1 MGGPA
6 QRCRS
11 TGIFKEDAMN
21 KLRVYLSSASL
32 IASTW
37 VLLAMAG
44 AMAAQTAPLK
54 HDDAHG
60 RAEALLK
67 QMNVEEKVGQM
78 NQASGIVLPGLATE
92 KPDDAIVKG
101 QVGSVLWQFD
111 VKELNRMQHLAVEKS
126 RLHIPLIVGFD
137 VIHGY
142 RTIFPVPLAMA
153 SSWDPAV
160 EEAAQHQA
168 AMDARAAGVQWT
180 FTPMVDIARDARWGR
195 IVEGAGEDPY
205 LGAAM
210 AAAQVRGFQG
220 ESVGPDSVLACVK
233 HFAGYGA
240 AEGGRDY
247 DSSYIPE
254 VLLRN
259 VYLVPFH
266 AAEKA
271 GAATFMSA
279 YMDLNDVPA
288 TGNRWLLHDILRQE
302 WGFKGFVVSD
312 AFAVGN
318 LQTHG
323 YARDP
328 EGAAYKAVT
337 AGVDM
342 DMASLTYI
350 HNLPKLVAS
359 GKVTEAQLDEAA
371 LPILEAKYQL
381 GLFDNPY
388 VDESKVN
395 AALSSAEGLA
405 LERKLAARSMVLLKN
420 DNHTLPLTR
429 NLKKVAVIGSLA
441 DSTKDIEGGWTVEG
455 LFGGASKSHPVTVL
469 AGLRNKLVPN
479 AQVSYVAGVAPTRK
493 YPSMMD
499 AFTGA
504 ENPPPPTAAEIGD
517 WIVKAKAAANDSD
530 VVVAVL
536 GEVASMNGE
545 GASRATLDL
554 PGMQEQMLEAAAAT
568 GKPIVLVLENGRPLD
583 IRWAAAHVAAILEA
597 WYPGTEGGNA
607 VADVLFGDVNPGG
620 KLPVSW
626 PRTAGQEPLYYNHN
640 LTHEPEDR
648 PTFTSRYWD
657 LSTKPL
663 YPFGYGLSYSTFKFA
678 NLRLSKERMK
688 SEQTTEVQV
697 DVTNTG
703 RVAGDVVAQIYIH
716 QRVGSGS
723 RPVRQLKGFR
733 RIALQP
739 DETQTLKF
747 SLGKDELNFWS
758 PQTKAWG
765 VEPGTF
771 DVWAGEDSTANLHTE
786 LVVTE

>member
-1 MGGPA
+1 MP
-6 QRCRS
+6 
-11 TGIFKEDAMN
+11 I
-21 KLRVYLSSASL
+21 KLFSKVVTALSYA
-32 IASTW
+32 
-37 VLLAMAG
+37 VLSVAG
-44 AMAAQTAPLK
+44 FAAAQTAPVT
-54 HDDAHG
+54 HDEAHR

-67 QMNVEEKVGQM
+67 QMTVEEKVGQM
-78 NQASGIVLPGLATE
+78 NQASGIVIPGLSSE
-92 KPDDAIVKG
+92 KPDDIIAKG

-126 RLHIPLIVGFD
+126 RLHIPLIIGFD

-142 RTIFPVPLAMA
+142 RTAFPVPLAMA

-168 AMDARAAGVQWT
+168 AKDARAAGVQWT

-210 AAAQVRGFQG
+210 AVAQVHGFQG
-220 ESVGPDSVLACVK
+220 DSIGPDSVLACVK

-247 DSSYIPE
+247 DASNIPE
-254 VLLRN
+254 SLFRN

-271 GAATFMSA
+271 GAASFMSA

-288 TGNRWLLHDILRQE
+288 SGNRWLLHDILRQE

-312 AFAVGN
+312 AFAVAN

-328 EGAAYKAVT
+328 EDAAYKAVT

-342 DMASLTYI
+342 DMASLTYTR
-350 HNLPKLVAS
+350 NLPKLVAS
-359 GKVTEAQLDEAA
+359 GKIAEAQLDAA
-371 LPILEAKYQL
+371 VLPILEAKYQL

-388 VDESKVN
+388 VDETKVD
-395 AALSSAEGLA
+395 AQLSSPEGLA
-405 LERKLAARSMVLLKN
+405 LERKVAARSMVLLKN
-420 DNHTLPLTR
+420 DNHTLPLST

-441 DSTKDIEGGWTVEG
+441 DSIKDIEGGWTVEG
-455 LFGGASKSHPVTVL
+455 LFGGASKSHPVTIL
-469 AGLRNKLVPN
+469 AGIKNKLGANVQIN
-479 AQVSYVAGVAPTRK
+479 YVAGAASTRE

-504 ENPPPPTAAEIGD
+504 KNPPPPTPAELAD
-517 WIVKAKAAANDSD
+517 WLKKAKAAAADSD

-536 GEVASMNGE
+536 GEGASMSGE
-545 GASRATLDL
+545 AASRATLDL
-554 PGMQEQMLEAAAAT
+554 PGIQEQMLEAVAST
-568 GKPIVLVLENGRPLD
+568 GKPVVLVLENGRPLD
-583 IRWAAAHVAAILEA
+583 IRWAAQHVPAILEA
-597 WYPGTEGGNA
+597 WYSGTNGGNA

-678 NLRLSKERMK
+678 NLRLSKDRI
-688 SEQTTEVQV
+688 SADQATEVSV
-697 DVTNTG
+697 DVTNTSTIT
-703 RVAGDVVAQIYIH
+703 GDAVAQIYIH
-716 QRVGSGS
+716 QRAGSAS

-733 RIALQP
+733 RVTLKP
-739 DETQTLKF
+739 GETQTLKF
-747 SLGKDELNFWS
+747 TLGKDELNFWS
-758 PQTKAWG
+758 TQTKVWS

-771 DVWAGEDSTANLHTE
+771 DVWAGEDSTASLHSE
-786 LVVTE
+786 FVVSE

>member
-1 MGGPA
+1 
-6 QRCRS
+6 
-11 TGIFKEDAMN
+11 MN
-21 KLRVYLSSASL
+21 QLRAYLSSPAL

-44 AMAAQTAPLK
+44 PSAAQTSPLA
-54 HDDAHG
+54 HEDAHR

-67 QMNVEEKVGQM
+67 QMTVEEKVGQL
-78 NQASGIVLPGLATE
+78 NQASGIVIAGLAKE
-92 KPDDAIVKG
+92 KPDAAIVKG
-101 QVGSVLWQFD
+101 QVGSVLWQFEVND
-111 VKELNRMQHLAVEKS
+111 LNRLQHLAVEKS
-126 RLHIPLIVGFD
+126 RLHIPLLVGFD

-160 EEAAQHQA
+160 EEAAQRQA
-168 AMDARAAGVQWT
+168 GQDARAAGIQWT

-220 ESVGPDSVLACVK
+220 ESIGPNSVLACVK

-288 TGNRWLLHDILRQE
+288 TGNRWLLHDVLRQE

-312 AFAVGN
+312 AIAVGN
-318 LQTHG
+318 LETHG

-328 EGAAYKAVT
+328 EDAALKAFT
-337 AGVDM
+337 AGLNM

-350 HNLPKLVAS
+350 QNLPKLVAS
-359 GKVTEAQLDEAA
+359 GKVSEAQLDAA
-371 LPILEAKYQL
+371 VMPILEAKYRL
-381 GLFDNPY
+381 GLFEHPY
-388 VDESKVN
+388 VDESKVEAQLN
-395 AALSSAEGLA
+395 SPAGLA

-420 DNHTLPLTR
+420 DNHTLPLNR

-455 LFGGASKSHPVTVL
+455 LFGDASKSHPVTVL
-469 AGLRNKLVPN
+469 AGLKEKLGPN
-479 AQVSYVAGVAPTRK
+479 VQVTYVAGATPTRE
-493 YPSMMD
+493 YPSMID
-499 AFTGA
+499 TLLGTKI
-504 ENPPPPTAAEIGD
+504 PPPATAEEVAD
-517 WIVKAKAAANDSD
+517 WIVKVKAAAKDSD
-530 VVVAVL
+530 LVIAVL
-536 GEVASMNGE
+536 GELAAMNGE

-554 PGMQEQMLEAAAAT
+554 PGMQQQMLEAAAAT

-640 LTHEPEDR
+640 LTHDPEDR
-648 PTFTSRYWD
+648 PSFTSRYWD

-678 NLRLSKERMK
+678 NLRLSRERIK
-688 SEQTTEVQV
+688 PEQSTEVQV
-697 DVTNTG
+697 DVTNTST
-703 RVAGDVVAQIYIH
+703 VAGDAVAQIYIH
-716 QRVGSGS
+716 QQAGSAS

-739 DETQTLKF
+739 GETQTLKF

-758 PQTKAWG
+758 PQTKTWG

-771 DVWAGEDSTANLHTE
+771 DVWAGEDSTASLHTE